1 MRRLNVFDRNTTLAL
16 LAKQTL
22 TDVELELIR
31 VIDHLSGLRA
41 PDARANA
48 PDRPVLAAVSGVH
61 NGPVGQPVHGVPN
74 ARCLSAR

>member
-1 MRRLNVFDRNTTLAL
+1 MLRLCEQKKTLRSFAEIFPSSVGLMRRLNVFDRNTTLAL

-41 PDARANA
+41 PDARA
-48 PDRPVLAAVSGVH
+48 PVTREI
-61 NGPVGQPVHGVPN
+61 NFQ
-74 ARCLSAR
+74 